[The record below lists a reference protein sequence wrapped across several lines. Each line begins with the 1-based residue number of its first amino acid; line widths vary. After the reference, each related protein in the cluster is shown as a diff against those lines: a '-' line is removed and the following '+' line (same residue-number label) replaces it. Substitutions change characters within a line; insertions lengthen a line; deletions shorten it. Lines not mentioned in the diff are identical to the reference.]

1 MITTD
6 IIQAGNST
14 HQDVDKLMIEL
25 QSKRI
30 NDEINDTLIFVE
42 HPEIVTI
49 GRRGMLDN
57 LQAPAGFE
65 SSSVDRGGGLT
76 WHGPGQ
82 LVGYPIFRWKEE
94 SVRTVITTIE
104 EWILASLLKFDI
116 QGNRDEK
123 MQGVWFKGYKIASI
137 GLAFSKWVSRH
148 GFDINLNTPEGR
160 IEAVEGCGLP
170 LGKHTS
176 LSKFGYNISVKE
188 MEMAL
193 IETIPLVLGREVNQT
208 TLLEQEAN

>member
-57 LQAPAGFE
+57 LQAPDDFE

-104 EWILASLLKFDI
+104 EWILTSLSKFGI
-116 QGNRDEK
+116 TGSRDEA
-123 MQGVWFKGYKIASI
+123 MQGVWFENQKIASI

-148 GFDINLNTPEGR
+148 GFDINLDTPEGR

-176 LSKFGYNISVKE
+176 LSKFGYNIS
-188 MEMAL
+188 
-193 IETIPLVLGREVNQT
+193 IEDMQSSLLENMPKVLGRDIGKIT
-208 TLLEQEAN
+208 TLETL

>member
-1 MITTD
+1 MIIAD
-6 IIQAGNST
+6 IIQANNST
-14 HQDVDKLMIEL
+14 HQEVDNLMIDL
-25 QSKRI
+25 QQKRI
-30 NDEINDTLIFVE
+30 KDEIKDTLIFVE
-42 HPEIVTI
+42 HPEIVTV

-57 LQAPAGFE
+57 LQAPDGFD

-104 EWILASLLKFDI
+104 EWILVSLSRFDI
-116 QGNRDEK
+116 QGNRDET
-123 MQGVWFKGYKIASI
+123 MQGVWFEGHKIASI

-148 GFDINLNTPEGR
+148 GFDINLDTPKGR
-160 IEAVEGCGLP
+160 IESVEGCGLP

-176 LSKFGYNISVKE
+176 LSKFGYNISIDE
-188 MEMAL
+188 MQAAL
-193 IETIPLVLGREVNQT
+193 IETMPMILGRQVGQIS
-208 TLLEQEAN
+208 TLEIP

>member
-1 MITTD
+1 MISIE

-14 HQDVDKLMIEL
+14 HQEIDSLMMSL
-25 QSKRI
+25 QEKRI
-30 NDEINDTLIFVE
+30 KDEIEDTFIFVE

-57 LQAPAGFE
+57 IEAPEGFV

-94 SVRTVITTIE
+94 SVRKVITTIE
-104 EWILASLLKFDI
+104 EWIISSLSKFGVE
-116 QGNRDEK
+116 GNRDEI
-123 MQGVWFKGYKIASI
+123 MQGVWFNGHKIASI

-148 GFDINLNTPEGR
+148 GFDINLDTPEGR
-160 IEAVEGCGLP
+160 IESVEGCGLP

-188 MEMAL
+188 MQMAL
-193 IETIPLVLGREVNQT
+193 VENMPNILGREVSKT
-208 TLLEQEAN
+208 TILENH

>member
-57 LQAPAGFE
+57 LQAPDDFE

-104 EWILASLLKFDI
+104 EWILLSLSKFGI
-116 QGNRDEK
+116 TGSRDEA
-123 MQGVWFKGYKIASI
+123 MQGVWFKDHKIASI

-148 GFDINLNTPEGR
+148 GFDINLDTPEGR
-160 IEAVEGCGLP
+160 IESIEGCGLP

-176 LSKFGYNISVKE
+176 LSKFGYNISIEE
-188 MEMAL
+188 MQSSLLENM
-193 IETIPLVLGREVNQT
+193 PKVLGRDIGKIT
-208 TLLEQEAN
+208 TLETL

>member
-57 LQAPAGFE
+57 LQAPDDFE

-104 EWILASLLKFDI
+104 EWILTSLSKFGI
-116 QGNRDEK
+116 TGSRDEA
-123 MQGVWFKGYKIASI
+123 MQGVWLKDHKIASI

-148 GFDINLNTPEGR
+148 GFDINLDTPEGR

-176 LSKFGYNISVKE
+176 LSKFGYNIS
-188 MEMAL
+188 
-193 IETIPLVLGREVNQT
+193 IEDMQSSLLENMPKVLGRNIGKIT
-208 TLLEQEAN
+208 TLETL

>member
-1 MITTD
+1 MIIAD
-6 IIQAGNST
+6 IIQANNST
-14 HQDVDKLMIEL
+14 HQEVDNLMIDL
-25 QSKRI
+25 QQKRI
-30 NDEINDTLIFVE
+30 KDEIKDTLIFVE
-42 HPEIVTI
+42 HPEIVTV

-57 LQAPAGFE
+57 LQAPDGFD

-104 EWILASLLKFDI
+104 EWILVSLSRFDI
-116 QGNRDEK
+116 QGNRDEI
-123 MQGVWFKGYKIASI
+123 MQGVWFEGHKIASI

-148 GFDINLNTPEGR
+148 GFDINLDTPEGR
-160 IEAVEGCGLP
+160 IESVEGCGLP

-176 LSKFGYNISVKE
+176 LSKFGYNISIDE
-188 MEMAL
+188 MQAAL
-193 IETIPLVLGREVNQT
+193 IETMPMILGRQVGQIS
-208 TLLEQEAN
+208 TLEIP

>member
-1 MITTD
+1 MIIAD
-6 IIQAGNST
+6 IIQANNST
-14 HQDVDKLMIEL
+14 HQEVDNLMIDL
-25 QSKRI
+25 QQKRI
-30 NDEINDTLIFVE
+30 KDEIKDTLIFVE
-42 HPEIVTI
+42 HPEIVTV

-57 LQAPAGFE
+57 LQAPDGFD

-104 EWILASLLKFDI
+104 EWILVSLSRFDI
-116 QGNRDEK
+116 QGNRDET
-123 MQGVWFKGYKIASI
+123 MQGVWFEGHKIASI

-148 GFDINLNTPEGR
+148 GFDINLDTPEGR
-160 IEAVEGCGLP
+160 IESVEGCGLP

-176 LSKFGYNISVKE
+176 LSKFGYNISIDE
-188 MEMAL
+188 MQAAL
-193 IETIPLVLGREVNQT
+193 IETMPMILGRQVGQIS
-208 TLLEQEAN
+208 TLEIP

>member
-57 LQAPAGFE
+57 LQAPDDFE

-104 EWILASLLKFDI
+104 EWILTSLSKF
-116 QGNRDEK
+116 GVTGSRDEA
-123 MQGVWFKGYKIASI
+123 MQGVWFENHKIASI

-148 GFDINLNTPEGR
+148 GFDINLDTPEGR

-176 LSKFGYNISVKE
+176 LSKFGYNIS
-188 MEMAL
+188 
-193 IETIPLVLGREVNQT
+193 IEDMQSSLLENMPKVLGRNIGKIT
-208 TLLEQEAN
+208 TLETL

>member
-1 MITTD
+1 MISIE

-14 HQDVDKLMIEL
+14 HQELDSLMTSL
-25 QSKRI
+25 QEKRI
-30 NDEINDTLIFVE
+30 KDLIEDTLIFVE

-57 LQAPAGFE
+57 IEAPEGFV

-82 LVGYPIFRWKEE
+82 LVCYPIFRWKEE

-104 EWILASLLKFDI
+104 EWILSSLSKFGVE
-116 QGNRDEK
+116 GNRDET
-123 MQGVWFKGYKIASI
+123 MQGVWFNGYKIASI

-148 GFDINLNTPEGR
+148 GFDINLDTPEGR
-160 IEAVEGCGLP
+160 IESVEGCGLP

-188 MEMAL
+188 MERAL
-193 IETIPLVLGREVNQT
+193 VETMPKILGREVSKT
-208 TLLEQEAN
+208 TILESH